1 MRPTQIAELSA
12 GVLTSILR
20 ESGALVAAQIVDA
33 RATSFGD
40 GKGAMSST
48 VRIALRYDQPEPQAP
63 RSLIAKAA
71 PTDPAMRA
79 IGADLGLYR
88 REVGFYTQLAGQ
100 VTMPTPRCYYATYAE
115 ETGAF
120 LLLLE
125 DIIGTHNG
133 DRATGCDLVIARRA
147 VAELVALHAAWW
159 QDPQLSAMTWL
170 QPFDPRPL
178 QATYQR
184 AWPTFA
190 ARMGPQLPDTLRAIG
205 ERLGGSLSTIFA
217 RYWEPPWTLVHN
229 DFQLDNL
236 FLSADGEQLTVID
249 WQSALRGQG
258 ALDVAGFLG
267 GNLSVEDRRAGE
279 AELLRSYHAGIV
291 GRGVVG
297 FSLND
302 LCLGYRRAIFDGFSR
317 MVIAVAS
324 ELGAEQARVH
334 REILWPRYS
343 TALLDLQADALLP

>member
-1 MRPTQIAELSA
+1 MRPTQIVELSA

-20 ESGALVAAQIVDA
+20 ESGALATAQIVDA
-33 RATSFGD
+33 QVSSFGD

-48 VRIALRYDQPEPQAP
+48 VRIALRYNQLEPQAP

-100 VTMPTPRCYYATYAE
+100 VVMPTPRCYYAEYVE

-125 DIIGTHNG
+125 DIIGTRNG
-133 DRATGCDLVIARRA
+133 DRAAGCNLVIARRA
-147 VAELVALHAAWW
+147 MSELAALHAAWW
-159 QDPQLSAMTWL
+159 QDPQLSALAWL

-184 AWPTFA
+184 AWPTFVS
-190 ARMGPQLPDTLRAIG
+190 RMGSQLPETLRAVG
-205 ERLGGSLSTIFA
+205 ERLGGSLSAIFA

-236 FLSADGEQLTVID
+236 FLSSDGEQLTVID

-258 ALDVAGFLG
+258 ALDVAGFMG

-279 AELLRSYHAGIV
+279 AELLHSYHAELV
-291 GRGVVG
+291 GRGVGG

-302 LCLGYRRAIFDGFSR
+302 LFLGYQMAIFDGFSR
-317 MVIAVAS
+317 MVIAIAS
-324 ELGAEQARVH
+324 ELGEEQARVH